1 ASNGGGPLGH
11 TVIVKDLLSL
21 PGQAPPTVAVTDAA
35 KVPDVVVGEGA
46 RWIFP
51 VRVAPDC
58 GLSVLVMNVGPL
70 DVNVIAEPSGSVAV
84 NVSAFPSG
92 SDAVIV

>member
-1 ASNGGGPLGH
+1 MFAGCASNGGGPLGH

-84 NVSAFPSG
+84 NV
-92 SDAVIV
+92 